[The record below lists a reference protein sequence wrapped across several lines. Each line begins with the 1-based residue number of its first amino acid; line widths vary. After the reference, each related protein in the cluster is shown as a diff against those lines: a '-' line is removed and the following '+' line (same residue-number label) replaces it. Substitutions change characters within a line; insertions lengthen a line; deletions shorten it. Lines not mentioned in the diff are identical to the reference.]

1 MELKHWWFRSD
12 ASPVPRFEFSSS
24 SQSVEAITKLP
35 SSPSSPEPWLFSVGD
50 ELLPIYIGMISVANI
65 RIPFFNNDFM
75 VHVKFVGEES
85 FRCSPW
91 PLGLLGPPRSRSF
104 VSTVSPQT
112 NSWRGVDGRVEL
124 WRFRSEN
131 GNPTWFLVESSVS
144 TWSKH
149 DPLCHQMNWHS
160 IVGLLFLC
168 WIIGRHH
175 RIITKRNPQSLTE
188 RNIKMTFFFLWFSG
202 FQKCMPLPKKQCFVS
217 NIINHRLKK
226 WLETWLRFI
235 LRFFFHHWP
244 SFPFTI
250 RTPNGE
256 LHEGPAAPWCLH
268 HQMWQFLGRSWRVI
282 QCKMGH
288 PSLRSLPIPCMTYL
302 PTWMV
307 DF

>member
-1 MELKHWWFRSD
+1 MSRLWVRK
-12 ASPVPRFEFSSS
+12 V
-24 SQSVEAITKLP
+24 
-35 SSPSSPEPWLFSVGD
+35 
-50 ELLPIYIGMISVANI
+50 SVAH
-65 RIPFFNNDFM
+65 PDLWDF
-75 VHVKFVGEES
+75 
-85 FRCSPW
+85 W
-91 PLGLLGPPRSRSF
+91 DQPRSRSF

-160 IVGLLFLC
+160 IVGLLFLY

-188 RNIKMTFFFLWFSG
+188 RNIKMIFFFLWFSG

-235 LRFFFHHWP
+235 LRFFSITDRP
-244 SFPFTI
+244 SPLLSERPTGNSTRGQQLRGVCTTKCGSFLAEVEGSFNARWATRAYDPYPYHVWHI
-250 RTPNGE
+250 YR
-256 LHEGPAAPWCLH
+256 LHEWLI
-268 HQMWQFLGRSWRVI
+268 FRVYN
-282 QCKMGH
+282 
-288 PSLRSLPIPCMTYL
+288 R
-302 PTWMV
+302 
-307 DF
+307 